1 MLNISPESISHRIPR
16 YRLNSLT
23 KVTPIYM
30 ARRLG
35 YISLGILT
43 ALLCCLFLPWTQT
56 VDSMGGI
63 TTLRADQ
70 RPQTIHNIIA
80 GRIETW
86 YVQEGDFVEKGD
98 TILHISEVKDDYFDP
113 RLLERTKEQI
123 TAKGFSVQGYE
134 RKTSALDQQ
143 IAAMGESRGI
153 KLQQTENK
161 IRQSRLKIASDSISF
176 EAAKTNLD
184 IAQKQYDRMV
194 QLYNS
199 GLKSLTDLEARQL
212 KLQEAQAKA
221 ISDEN
226 KLLTSRNELLNALA
240 EMGSVR
246 NEYADKIAKAQSEKF
261 EAVSALYDAEA
272 NVMKLENQ
280 YSNYDQRQNLY
291 YITAPQSG
299 YITRVL
305 RTGVGEVIK
314 EGEELVSIMPNQAD
328 LAVELYVQPRDL
340 PLVQIG
346 SKVRLIFD
354 GWPAIVFS
362 GWPGASAG
370 TYAGR
375 VVAIDRFISPN
386 GKYRALVQPDSSEV
400 PWPSALQFGGGVR
413 GLFLLNDVAIGYE
426 LWRRISGF
434 PPKFYQVDPGKSKD
448 ESKKGK

>member
-1 MLNISPESISHRIPR
+1 MLNISPESIAHRIPR
-16 YRLNSLT
+16 QRLTSLT
-23 KVTPIYM
+23 KVLSIPM
-30 ARRLG
+30 GRRLG
-35 YISLGILT
+35 YVSLGILI
-43 ALLCCLFLPWTQT
+43 LLIGCLLLPWTQT
-56 VDSMGGI
+56 VDSQGAI
-63 TTLRADQ
+63 TTLAPDQ
-70 RPQTIHNIIA
+70 RPQAIHNIIA
-80 GRIETW
+80 GRIERW
-86 YVQEGDFVEKGD
+86 YVQEGDYVEKGD

-123 TAKGFSVQGYE
+123 TAKNFSVQGYE
-134 RKTSALDQQ
+134 SKTSALDQQ
-143 IAAMGESRGI
+143 IAAMVETRTI

-261 EAVSALYDAEA
+261 EAVSAQYDAEA

-291 YITAPQSG
+291 YITSPQSG
-299 YITRVL
+299 YIARVL

-314 EGEELVSIMPNQAD
+314 EGEELVSIMPHQAD
-328 LAVELYVQPRDL
+328 LAVELYVVPRDL

-346 SKVRLIFD
+346 SKVRLVFD

-370 TYAGR
+370 TYSGSI
-375 VVAIDRFISPN
+375 VAIDRFISPN
-386 GKYRALVQPDSSEV
+386 GKFRVLVQPDKEDV
-400 PWPSALQFGGGVR
+400 EWPSALQFGGGVR
-413 GLFLLNDVAIGYE
+413 GLFLLNDVPVGYE
-426 LWRRISGF
+426 IWRRISGF
-434 PPKFYQVDPGKSKD
+434 PPKFYQNNTGLPKD
-448 ESKKGK
+448 ESKKEK

>member
-1 MLNISPESISHRIPR
+1 MLNISQESIAHRIPR

-23 KVTPIYM
+23 KVVPIYM

-35 YISLGILT
+35 YICL
-43 ALLCCLFLPWTQT
+43 AVLLAMFACLLLPWTQT
-56 VDSMGGI
+56 VDSQGGI

-80 GRIETW
+80 GRIEAW
-86 YVQEGDFVEKGD
+86 YVQEGQFVNKGD

-113 RLLERTKEQI
+113 RLLERTQGQI
-123 TAKGFSVQGYE
+123 NAKSYSVQGYE

-143 IAAMGESRGI
+143 IAAMVESRTI

-161 IRQSRLKIASDSISF
+161 IRQARLKIASDSISF

-184 IAQKQYDRMV
+184 IAQKQYERMV

-199 GLKSLTDLEARQL
+199 GLKSLTDMEARQL

-261 EAVSALYDAEA
+261 EAVSAQYDAEA

-280 YSNYDQRQNLY
+280 YSNYDQRRAMY
-291 YITAPQSG
+291 YVTAPQSG
-299 YITRVL
+299 YVTRML

-314 EGEELVSIMPNQAD
+314 EGEELVSIMPDEAD

-340 PLVQIG
+340 PLIQVG
-346 SKVRLIFD
+346 SKVRLVFD

-386 GKYRALVQPDSSEV
+386 GKYRALVQPDTSEV
-400 PWPSALQFGGGVR
+400 AWPSALQFGGGVR
-413 GLFLLNDVAIGYE
+413 GLFLLNDVPIGYE

-448 ESKKGK
+448 DAKKVK